1 MNDFTGETAN
11 GENVDFKNVFQK
23 MFKNPG
29 KLMSLV
35 KNVGSK
41 LDQKFKSG
49 EIKESEL
56 MQEASDLLS
65 KMKNMPGMGNLTD
78 MLNKMGMGGMMGGM
92 GGGNSKV
99 NVGAMQSNLQRNM
112 KMSKM
117 KERMQQ
123 KLQEQRAAAQAAVA
137 AAAQVPVK
145 KQSQVFSTGEV
156 VERTPVTATAN
167 ATTAVP
173 NKKKN
178 KKK

>member
-1 MNDFTGETAN
+1 
-11 GENVDFKNVFQK
+11 
-23 MFKNPG
+23 
-29 KLMSLV
+29 
-35 KNVGSK
+35 
-41 LDQKFKSG
+41 
-49 EIKESEL
+49 
-56 MQEASDLLS
+56 
-65 KMKNMPGMGNLTD
+65 
-78 MLNKMGMGGMMGGM
+78 M

-137 AAAQVPVK
+137 AAAAQSQAAQVPVK

-156 VERTPVTATAN
+156 VERTPVNATATAS
-167 ATTAVP
+167 TSAVP